1 MYPKLFSFRTPSFLQ
16 GILPDQITLYSYGL
30 MIAIGI
36 MVSYW
41 FVNRR
46 TKKFGISKDE
56 LSIMFIWSIFA
67 GFVGGKLFF
76 FFEDFSKYLENPSLF
91 LNITGGGFVFYGS
104 VLFVI
109 PVIIFWLKK
118 KGIAIRPFLD
128 IVAFVGPII
137 QAFGRVGCFLAGCC
151 HGKACSNFLGVTFS
165 HPDSLAN
172 PKNIPLYPTQLFDI
186 GINIII
192 LLVLFWIEKR
202 QKFSGQLML
211 LYLMMYAVGRSIN
224 ELYRGD
230 EERGFVLG
238 GLLSHSQ
245 FIAICIF
252 AICTVVWFRWRK
264 RPEESI

>member
-104 VLFVI
+104 VLFRYT
-109 PVIIFWLKK
+109 
-118 KGIAIRPFLD
+118 GNHFL
-128 IVAFVGPII
+128 V
-137 QAFGRVGCFLAGCC
+137 
-151 HGKACSNFLGVTFS
+151 
-165 HPDSLAN
+165 
-172 PKNIPLYPTQLFDI
+172 
-186 GINIII
+186 
-192 LLVLFWIEKR
+192 E
-202 QKFSGQLML
+202 
-211 LYLMMYAVGRSIN
+211 
-224 ELYRGD
+224 
-230 EERGFVLG
+230 EERYSHSTFFRHCGLCWTNHSSLWPS
-238 GLLSHSQ
+238 GLLS
-245 FIAICIF
+245 
-252 AICTVVWFRWRK
+252 VWMLPR
-264 RPEESI
+264 

>member
-1 MYPKLFSFRTPSFLQ
+1 MVEEERYSHSTFFRHCGLCWTNHSSLWPS
-16 GILPDQITLYSYGL
+16 GL
-30 MIAIGI
+30 
-36 MVSYW
+36 
-41 FVNRR
+41 
-46 TKKFGISKDE
+46 
-56 LSIMFIWSIFA
+56 LS
-67 GFVGGKLFF
+67 
-76 FFEDFSKYLENPSLF
+76 
-91 LNITGGGFVFYGS
+91 
-104 VLFVI
+104 
-109 PVIIFWLKK
+109 
-118 KGIAIRPFLD
+118 
-128 IVAFVGPII
+128 
-137 QAFGRVGCFLAGCC
+137 AGCC